1 VTRAVAAPVG
11 LVLGSHM
18 PPENITRTAQLAEAL
33 GYGELWFSED
43 CFFTGAMAGVT
54 AALSVTERLPIGL
67 GIVSA
72 VTRHPALLAMELAT
86 MSRLYPGRVM
96 PGVGVGVPAWLD
108 QMGIRPAS
116 PMSAMREC
124 ITNLR
129 ALLAGKEVEFDGCV
143 FELHKVRLTHLPE
156 ERLPIYTGIV
166 NEHGLRLS
174 GEIADGTVL
183 SVLAGPQY
191 VRWARER
198 IAEGA
203 VVAGRGDRPH
213 RVVTY
218 TLFSVDANARKAKE
232 AVRESVAF
240 YLEAMPDNA
249 LSRVLGITRE
259 VGDLLA
265 RGGAAAVAREMP
277 DDWLDTL
284 AVAGD
289 PEECAAKLDRLL
301 AAGSD
306 SIGLWLFPTD
316 RGDEVAKLCASEVL
330 PRLRATPPTTTTTV

>member
-1 VTRAVAAPVG
+1 MSSPSPVG

-18 PPENITRTAQLAEAL
+18 PAEGITRMARLAEEL

-54 AALSVTERLPIGL
+54 AALSVTERLPVGI

-86 MSRLYPGRVM
+86 MSRLYPRRVM

-108 QMGIRPAS
+108 QMGIRPRS
-116 PMSAMREC
+116 PMSAVREC
-124 ITNLR
+124 ITNVR
-129 ALLAGKEVEFDGCV
+129 ALLAGETVEFEGRV
-143 FELHKVRLTHLPE
+143 FQFHGVQLTHLPN

-166 NEHGLRLS
+166 NENGLRLS

-183 SVLAGPQY
+183 SVLAGTDY
-191 VRWARER
+191 VRWARKR

-203 VVAGRGDRPH
+203 AVKAREAEPH

-218 TLFSVDANARKAKE
+218 TLFSVDRDATKAKQ
-232 AVRESVAF
+232 AVRDSVAF

-249 LSRVLGITRE
+249 LSRVLGITGE
-259 VGDLLA
+259 VGELLA
-265 RGGAAAVAREMP
+265 RGGAATVAREMP
-277 DDWLDTL
+277 EDWIERM
-284 AVAGD
+284 AVAGEPD
-289 PEECAAKLDRLL
+289 ECAEKLDALL
-301 AAGSD
+301 DAGSD
-306 SIGLWLFPTD
+306 AIGLWLFPPD
-316 RGDEVAKLCASEVL
+316 RGDEVAGLCAREVL
-330 PRLRATPPTTTTTV
+330 PKLRPRPAPTS

>member
-1 VTRAVAAPVG
+1 MSSGSQVG

-18 PPENITRTAQLAEAL
+18 PAEGITRTARLAEQL
-33 GYGELWFSED
+33 GFGELWFSED

-54 AALSVTERLPIGL
+54 AALGVTERVPVGV

-86 MSRLYPGRVM
+86 ISRLYPGRVM

-108 QMGIRPAS
+108 QMGIRPRS

-124 ITNLR
+124 ITAVR
-129 ALLAGKEVEFDGCV
+129 ALLAGEQVELEGRV
-143 FELHKVRLTHLPE
+143 FEFHDVRLTHLPG

-166 NEHGLRLS
+166 NENGLRLS

-183 SVLAGPQY
+183 SVLAGTDY

-198 IAEGA
+198 IKEGA
-203 VVAGRGDRPH
+203 ASAGREREPH

-218 TLFSVDANARKAKE
+218 TLFSVDHDRRKARE
-232 AVRESVAF
+232 AVRDAVAF

-249 LSRVLGITRE
+249 LSRVLGITDE
-259 VGDLLA
+259 VGELLA
-265 RGGAAAVAREMP
+265 RGGAGALARGMP
-277 DDWLDTL
+277 DDWIELM

-289 PEECAAKLDRLL
+289 PDECAEKLDALIG
-301 AAGSD
+301 AGSD
-306 SIGLWLFPTD
+306 SVGLWLFPTD
-316 RGDEVAKLCASEVL
+316 RGDAVAQQCAAEVL
-330 PRLRATPPTTTTTV
+330 PRLRSSSTTIT

>member
-1 VTRAVAAPVG
+1 
-11 LVLGSHM
+11 M
-18 PPENITRTAQLAEAL
+18 PAEGIVRTARLAENL

-43 CFFTGAMAGVT
+43 CFFTGAMTGVT
-54 AALSVTERLPIGL
+54 AALSVTERLPIGI

-108 QMGIRPAS
+108 QMGIRPRS

-124 ITNLR
+124 ITQVR
-129 ALLAGKEVEFDGCV
+129 ALLAGEEADFQGAVFDFHG
-143 FELHKVRLTHLPE
+143 VRLTHLPG

-166 NEHGLRLS
+166 NENGLRLS

-183 SVLAGPQY
+183 SVLAGTHY

-198 IAEGA
+198 IREGA
-203 VVAGRGDRPH
+203 AAAGRDDEPH

-218 TLFSVDANARKAKE
+218 TLFSVDHDSRKAKE
-232 AVRESVAF
+232 AVRDSVAF

-249 LSRVLGITRE
+249 LSRVLGITGE
-259 VGDLLA
+259 VGELLG
-265 RGGAAAVAREMP
+265 RGGAATVAREMP
-277 DDWLDTL
+277 RDWIEEM

-289 PEECAAKLDRLL
+289 PDECAEKLDRLL
-301 AAGSD
+301 EAGSD
-306 SIGLWLFPTD
+306 CVGLWLFPTD
-316 RGDEVAKLCASEVL
+316 HAEAVAELCAREVL
-330 PRLRATPPTTTTTV
+330 PKLRSTSTTIT